1 MNYKGN
7 GIWPSMSKQTQTLQ
21 KPTQTSEDIYD
32 VYKQNVEKYFENIVD
47 TIPQNLQSLT
57 NIQSEWYKAW
67 KNAFSSAI
75 SLQQEFATKTGINTD
90 ISEAA
95 KTALVNTNKQI
106 IKAKSVQNQ
115 IIQETTSAI
124 QKNIQT
130 WNDSASAFTDLN
142 RNILQ
147 SWISTFTQTRN

>member
-1 MNYKGN
+1 
-7 GIWPSMSKQTQTLQ
+7 MSKQTQTLQ
-21 KPTQTSEDIYD
+21 KPTQTSEDFYD

-47 TIPQNLQSLT
+47 AIPQHLQSLT

-67 KNAFSSAI
+67 KNTISSAI
-75 SLQQEFATKTGINTD
+75 SLQQEFAKKTGISTD
-90 ISEAA
+90 IPEAA
-95 KTALVNTNKQI
+95 KTALVDTNKQI

-124 QKNIQT
+124 QQNIQT
-130 WNDSASAFTDLN
+130 WNNSASAFTDLN

>member
-95 KTALVNTNKQI
+95 KTALVDTNKQI

-124 QKNIQT
+124 QKNIQI
-130 WNDSASAFTDLN
+130 WNNSASAFTDLN